1 MTMMSFSCLLDDV
14 NMPERPSPLIE
25 PLSRD
30 DNLDFAAA
38 LLAEATAA
46 DLRKVDRTRLRL
58 LASIARALKGGAN
71 RHDLKVAEVTRE
83 ASLAHG
89 TFYRYFTDI
98 EQAMSALIEDFS
110 VFVHEKIAGARRG
123 EQGSRERVRSATL
136 LYARLFRRNAGLMR
150 CLLGLGSDGLS
161 FAPAYQRLNRDWYG
175 RVAAAIVRQRGDGT
189 SAQDLL
195 PAAYALGGMIDDF
208 LRQVYLRHDPALA
221 HLFDDEEKIAELLTD
236 LWCFGAYG
244 QRPSE

>member
-1 MTMMSFSCLLDDV
+1 MMSFSYLLDDV
-14 NMPERPSPLIE
+14 NMPERPRPLIE
-25 PLSRD
+25 ASGD
-30 DNLDFAAA
+30 DLDFAAA
-38 LLAEATAA
+38 LLAEAQAA

-71 RHDLKVAEVTRE
+71 RHDLKVADVTRE
-83 ASLAHG
+83 AGLAHG

-98 EQAMSALIEDFS
+98 ERAMSALIEDFS

-150 CLLGLGSDGLS
+150 CLLGLGNDGLS
-161 FAPAYQRLNRDWYG
+161 FTPSYQRLNRDWYG
-175 RVAAAIVRQRGDGT
+175 RVATAIVRQRGDG
-189 SAQDLL
+189 SSVQDLL
-195 PAAYALGGMIDDF
+195 PVAYALGGMIDDF
-208 LRQVYLRHDPALA
+208 LRQVYLRHEPALA
-221 HLFDDEEKIAELLTD
+221 HLADDEEKIAKLLTD

-244 QRPSE
+244 KRI